1 VPVECGRRVRNQARY
16 DDGSKPASPPTYEPA
31 TIRVDRGIVQEIT
44 AGRNLVGK
52 LTGRLADVTD
62 RRSAMGTDSRRVSVS
77 RRSTDD
83 GLRLFVDCPAGVEA
97 DRVTGAIERIA
108 DELDTGRV
116 TKRLL
121 ESGRVDVQ
129 VRNRPTERLEAD
141 CQHTLGRFA
150 DARYRKNGIAMGAA
164 VRSETIGKIA
174 STGFRGLRNGRAVI
188 VTTAHTFEEKQ
199 DHDPAALRGIE
210 LYQSRQPHTIG
221 RCYAAGDTV
230 DVAAVAVDT
239 GSYPSRYLADPGGN
253 SYDDRPIV
261 GAASW
266 SAIEAAHAEGRPIYK
281 QGAVSGRCAGRITEL
296 SEAPDGHHEL
306 GVDIHSTGGDS
317 GGPYFLET
325 DEGLLVAGI
334 HKGVRS
340 ESGQRRA
347 IFVGS
352 VLDTLDIDIY

>member
-1 VPVECGRRVRNQARY
+1 MANQAQY
-16 DDGSKPASPPTYEPA
+16 ADGSTPPSPPTYEPA
-31 TIRVDRGIVQEIT
+31 TMRVDREIVQEIT
-44 AGRNLVGK
+44 AGRTLAGE
-52 LTGRLADVTD
+52 LQGRLADVTD
-62 RRSAMGTDSRRVSVS
+62 RRSAVGTASGRVSVS
-77 RRSTDD
+77 RRTTDD
-83 GLRLFVDCPAGVEA
+83 GLRLFVDCPAAVET
-97 DRVTGAIERIA
+97 DRVEGVIERIA
-108 DELDTGRV
+108 DELDAGRIG
-116 TKRLL
+116 KRLL
-121 ESGRVDVQ
+121 ESGRVDVEA
-129 VRNRPTERLEAD
+129 RTRPTERLEAD

-164 VRSETIGKIA
+164 VRSETVGKIA

-230 DVAAVAVDT
+230 DVAAVAVETD
-239 GSYPSRYLADPGGN
+239 SYPSRFLADPGGN

-261 GAASW
+261 GTASW
-266 SAIEAAHAEGRPIYK
+266 SALEAAHAEGRPIYK

-296 SEAPDGHHEL
+296 TEAPDGHREL
-306 GVDIHSTGGDS
+306 GVDTHSAGGDS